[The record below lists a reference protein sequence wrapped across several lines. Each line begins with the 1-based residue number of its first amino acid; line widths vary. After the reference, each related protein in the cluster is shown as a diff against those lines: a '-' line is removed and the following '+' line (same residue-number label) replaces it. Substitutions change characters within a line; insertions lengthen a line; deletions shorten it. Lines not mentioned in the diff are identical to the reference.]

1 MKTINQLAVG
11 AALLFGAAALSSCS
25 EDKNEMIGT
34 WTSSTPEVV
43 IPVIEGTNSA
53 TAVTTFEFSEGS
65 EKSNGPVKM
74 TTDYTVT
81 APDSVGN
88 PINYTVKASVEGK
101 WVREEKG
108 DDDYYLS
115 FDQNTL
121 DVAAVDAPDGLGAV
135 TSSFLGSLAQYQKI
149 EDVEVTDDGSVLSFE
164 LDNQVANH
172 DKKVSF
178 TKVK

>member
-11 AALLFGAAALSSCS
+11 VALLFGAAAISSCS
-25 EDKNEMIGT
+25 EENNKMIGT
-34 WTSSTPEVV
+34 WTSSAPEVV
-43 IPVIEGTNSA
+43 VPAIEGTTSA
-53 TAVTTFEFSEGS
+53 TAITTFEFSEGA

-88 PINYTVKASVEGK
+88 AINYTVKASVEGK
-101 WVREEKG
+101 WTREEKG

-121 DVAAVDAPDGLGAV
+121 DVAGVDAPDGLGAV
-135 TSSFLGSLAQYQKI
+135 TANFLGSLAQYSKI
-149 EDVEVTDDGSVLSFE
+149 EDVDVTKDGSVLSFE
-164 LDNQVANH
+164 LDNP
-172 DKKVSF
+172 DRKVSF
-178 TKVK
+178 TKK

>member
-11 AALLFGAAALSSCS
+11 AALLFGAAAISSCS
-25 EDKNEMIGT
+25 EENNKMIGT
-34 WTSSTPEVV
+34 WTSSAPEAVV
-43 IPVIEGTNSA
+43 SAIEGTTSA
-53 TAVTTFEFSEGS
+53 TAITTFEFSEGA

-88 PINYTVKASVEGK
+88 AINYTVKASVEGK
-101 WVREEKG
+101 WTREEKG

-121 DVAAVDAPDGLGAV
+121 DVAGVDAPDGLGAV
-135 TSSFLGSLAQYQKI
+135 TANFLGSLAQYSKI
-149 EDVEVTDDGSVLSFE
+149 EDVDVTKDGSVLSFE
-164 LDNQVANH
+164 LDNP
-172 DKKVSF
+172 DRKVSF
-178 TKVK
+178 TKK

>member
-25 EDKNEMIGT
+25 EENNAMIGT
-34 WTSSTPEVV
+34 WTSSAPEVV
-43 IPVIEGTNSA
+43 VPAIEGTTSA
-53 TAVTTFEFSEGS
+53 TTVTTFEFSEGT

-88 PINYTVKASVEGK
+88 AINYTVKASVEGK
-101 WVREEKG
+101 WTREEKG
-108 DDDYYLS
+108 DDDYFLS

-121 DVAAVDAPDGLGAV
+121 DVAGVDAPDGLGAV
-135 TSSFLGSLAQYQKI
+135 TANFLGSLAQYSKI
-149 EDVEVTDDGSVLSFE
+149 EDVEVTKDGSTLSFE
-164 LDNQVANH
+164 LDNP
-172 DKKVSF
+172 DRKVSF
-178 TKVK
+178 TKK

>member
-25 EDKNEMIGT
+25 EEKNVMIGS
-34 WTSSTPEVV
+34 WTSAAPEAV
-43 IPVIEGTNSA
+43 IPSIEGSTSA
-53 TAVTTFEFSEGS
+53 TAVTTFDFSEGT

-88 PINYTVKASVEGK
+88 AINYTVKASVEGK
-101 WVREEKG
+101 WTREEKG

-115 FDQNTL
+115 FDTNTL
-121 DVAAVDAPDGLGAV
+121 DVAGVDAPDGLGAV
-135 TSSFLGSLAQYQKI
+135 TANFIASLAQYSKI
-149 EDVEVTDDGSVLSFE
+149 EDVEVTKDGSILSFE
-164 LDNQVANH
+164 LDNP
-172 DKKVSF
+172 DRKVSF
-178 TKVK
+178 TKN

>member
-11 AALLFGAAALSSCS
+11 AALLFGAASLSSCS

-43 IPVIEGTNSA
+43 VPAIEGSTSA
-53 TAVTTFEFSEGS
+53 TAITTFEFSEGT
-65 EKSNGPVKM
+65 EKSNGPVKL
-74 TTDYTVT
+74 TKDYTVT

-88 PINYTVKASVEGK
+88 AINYTVKASVEGK
-101 WVREEKG
+101 WTREEKG

-121 DVAAVDAPDGLGAV
+121 DVAGVDAPDGLGAV
-135 TSSFLGSLAQYQKI
+135 TANFLGSLAQYSKI
-149 EDVEVTDDGSVLSFE
+149 EDVDVTKDGSVLSFE
-164 LDNQVANH
+164 LESTDA
-172 DKKVSF
+172 KVSF
-178 TKVK
+178 TKK

>member
-43 IPVIEGTNSA
+43 VPAIEGTNSA
-53 TAVTTFEFSEGS
+53 TVITTFEFSEGT
-65 EKSNGPVKM
+65 EKGNGPVKM
-74 TTDYTVT
+74 TKDYTVT

-88 PINYTVKASVEGK
+88 AINYTVKASVEGK
-101 WVREEKG
+101 WTREEKG

-121 DVAAVDAPDGLGAV
+121 DVAGVDAPDGLGAV
-135 TSSFLGSLAQYQKI
+135 TANFLGSLAQYSKI
-149 EDVEVTDDGSVLSFE
+149 EDVDVTKDGSVLSFE
-164 LDNQVANH
+164 LESTDA
-172 DKKVSF
+172 KVSF
-178 TKVK
+178 TKK

>member
-25 EDKNEMIGT
+25 EENNAMIGT
-34 WTSSTPEVV
+34 WSSSAPETVV
-43 IPVIEGTNSA
+43 PAIEGSTSA
-53 TAVTTFEFSEGS
+53 TAVTTFEFSEGT
-65 EKSNGPVKM
+65 EKSNGPVKI

-88 PINYTVKASVEGK
+88 AINYTVKASVEGK
-101 WVREEKG
+101 WTREDKD

-121 DVAAVDAPDGLGAV
+121 DVAGVDAPDGLGAV
-135 TSSFLGSLAQYQKI
+135 TANFLGSLGKYSKI
-149 EDVEVTDDGSVLSFE
+149 EDVEVTKDGSVLSFE
-164 LDNQVANH
+164 LESTDA
-172 DKKVSF
+172 KVSF
-178 TKVK
+178 TKK